1 MLSTIKFQ
9 LNVYGIGVGIKD
21 DQYSTYLCKDKL
33 YNIIVTNYYHA
44 LIYISLQHTPTWNVS
59 WLKASRHGV
68 FQYSD
73 AFF

>member
-33 YNIIVTNYYHA
+33 YNIIVTNYYMH
-44 LIYISLQHTPTWNVS
+44 
-59 WLKASRHGV
+59 
-68 FQYSD
+68 
-73 AFF
+73 